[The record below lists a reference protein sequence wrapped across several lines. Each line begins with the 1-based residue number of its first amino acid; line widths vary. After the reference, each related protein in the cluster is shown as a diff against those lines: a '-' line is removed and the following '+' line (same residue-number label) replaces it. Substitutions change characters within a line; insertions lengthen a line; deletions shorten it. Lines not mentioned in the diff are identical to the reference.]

1 MKGVFSIEFLCTC
14 MEGPD
19 NLQPDMNDFLP
30 DSVSLGSSLTKRRS
44 GGGVEHDAVRRRRP
58 RKLEV
63 TGFTHEL
70 TWGWMRPVTQDAK
83 SVAGDAPRDGR
94 EGQLWT
100 GT

>member
-1 MKGVFSIEFLCTC
+1 

-19 NLQPDMNDFLP
+19 MNSVLP

-70 TWGWMRPVTQDAK
+70 TLDEASLSSSPVTQDAK

-94 EGQLWT
+94 EGSEFVT
-100 GT
+100 SGFVKFS

>member
-1 MKGVFSIEFLCTC
+1 MYGT

-19 NLQPDMNDFLP
+19 MNSVLP
-30 DSVSLGSSLTKRRS
+30 DSVSLGSSLEKRRS
-44 GGGVEHDAVRRRRP
+44 GGGVGARCGAASTTKE
-58 RKLEV
+58 LEV

-70 TWGWMRPVTQDAK
+70 KLGGGFSLAVTQDAK

>member
-19 NLQPDMNDFLP
+19 MNSVLP

-70 TWGWMRPVTQDAK
+70 TLGWMSAR
-83 SVAGDAPRDGR
+83 
-94 EGQLWT
+94 
-100 GT
+100 